1 MMEDDENN
9 PQRPVVSD
17 SSSVPDASRS
27 MKGEFEQTRG
37 SLEERTRQ
45 LEHSLSVL
53 RVAIESSSDG
63 ILFTDEAGH
72 ILHFNE
78 RYLQMWGISR
88 EVAEHT
94 AQHQQ
99 LLESHCQYLKDP
111 LQFLEDTA
119 EIYTTWPEES
129 HDLMALADGRVFE
142 RCSRVQYIGG
152 KCIGR
157 GWSFR
162 DVTARTRAE
171 EALRETGQRLS
182 FMAAAMPQKIFT
194 ARTDGTFDYL
204 NQQWQDYT
212 GLTTPELM
220 GWGWTRLI
228 HADDVDETLQC
239 WLRAVGSGEPYQ
251 MECRFR
257 QATGDYRW
265 HLLRAQARRE
275 NGGAV
280 SMWVGSNTDI
290 DRLKRADEEQ
300 QQLLKRERIARVEAE
315 HASNIKDE
323 FLATLSHE
331 LRTPLNAILGWSQ
344 LILQGTM
351 RPEDIERGL
360 EIIDR
365 NARAQNKL
373 IEDLLEMSSI
383 VSGKVRL
390 DVHQLDLAGVTES
403 AVESILPAAEAK
415 GIHLRKTFD
424 VAAGLVAGD
433 SSRLQQVIWN
443 ILSNA
448 VKFTPKGGIIEVVVE
463 RVASHL
469 ELTVKDSGAG
479 IKQEFLAYVFDR
491 FRQADSSLTRS
502 YGGLGLGLAIV
513 KQLVTLHGG
522 NVRAESP
529 GEGKG
534 ASFIVSLPLAPVSN
548 QKMDA
553 SLAAPVPFHPD
564 GAEMTLRGLKVLVIE
579 DEPDARELIKEAL
592 TQAEADVFT
601 AASAAEGLEILKN
614 RRPDVLISDIGM
626 PEEDGYQFVRAVR
639 NLPATQGGRT
649 PAIALTAFAHS
660 TDRTKALLAGFQR
673 HLSKPVESH
682 ELIAT
687 VGSLTGWN
695 GSEKTEDDAHSQQT
709 QTTGPG

>member
-1 MMEDDENN
+1 MMEDDANN

-17 SSSVPDASRS
+17 SSSLPDASRS
-27 MKGEFEQTRG
+27 VKGELEQTRW

-45 LEHSLSVL
+45 LQQSLSVL
-53 RVAIESSSDG
+53 RAAIESTSDG
-63 ILFTDEAGH
+63 ILFTDEDGH
-72 ILHFNE
+72 LLHYNE

-94 AQHQQ
+94 AQHRQ
-99 LLESHCQYLKDP
+99 LLESHCKNLKDP
-111 LQFLEDTA
+111 QQYLQRTA

-129 HDLMALADGRVFE
+129 QDLMALADGRVFE

-152 KCIGR
+152 KSIGR

-171 EALRETGQRLS
+171 EALRETGQRMS
-182 FMAAAMPQKIFT
+182 FMADAMPQKIFT
-194 ARTDGTFDYL
+194 ARADGKFDYL

-212 GLTTPELM
+212 GLALGELM

-228 HADDVDETLQC
+228 HADDVDETLKG
-239 WLRAVGSGEPYQ
+239 WLHSVGTGEPYQ
-251 MECRFR
+251 IECRFR

-275 NGGAV
+275 NSGAV

-290 DRLKRADEEQ
+290 DRLKRADEEK
-300 QQLLKRERIARVEAE
+300 QQLLERERIARVEAE

-344 LILQGTM
+344 LILRGTR
-351 RPEDIERGL
+351 RPEDIQRGL

-390 DVHQLDLAGVTES
+390 DVHQLDLAGVTEA

-415 GIHLRKTFD
+415 GIHLRKTID
-424 VAAGLVAGD
+424 PAAGLVTGD
-433 SSRLQQVIWN
+433 SSRLQQIIWN

-448 VKFTPKGGIIEVVVE
+448 VKFTPKGGMIEVVVE

-469 ELTVKDSGAG
+469 ELTVKDSGVG

-502 YGGLGLGLAIV
+502 HGGLGLGLAIV

-522 NVRAESP
+522 NVRVESP

-548 QKMDA
+548 QKMAA
-553 SLAAPVPFHPD
+553 SLAPRLPFHPD
-564 GAEMTLRGLKVLVIE
+564 GSEMTLRGLKVLVIE

-592 TQAEADVFT
+592 AQFEADVFT
-601 AASAAEGLEILKN
+601 AASGAEGLEILKN

-639 NLPATQGGRT
+639 SLPVAQGGRT

-673 HLSKPVESH
+673 HLSKPVESQ

-687 VGSLTGWN
+687 VGSLTGWT
-695 GSEKTEDDAHSQQT
+695 GREKTEDARS
-709 QTTGPG
+709 

>member
-17 SSSVPDASRS
+17 SSSVLDASRC
-27 MKGEFEQTRG
+27 MKGELEQTRG
-37 SLEERTRQ
+37 SLEERTSQ
-45 LEHSLSVL
+45 LERSLSVL
-53 RVAIESSSDG
+53 RAAIESTSDA
-63 ILFTDEAGH
+63 ILFTDETGH
-72 ILHFNE
+72 ILLFNE

-88 EVAEHT
+88 EVAEHA
-94 AQHQQ
+94 AQHRQ
-99 LLESHCQYLKDP
+99 LLESHCECLKDP
-111 LQFLEDTA
+111 QQFLQNTA
-119 EIYTTWPEES
+119 EIYAAWPEGS

-142 RCSRVQYIGG
+142 RYSRAQYIGG
-152 KCIGR
+152 KRFGR

-162 DVTARTRAE
+162 DVTARARTA
-171 EALRETGQRLS
+171 EALRETGQRMS
-182 FMAAAMPQKIFT
+182 FMADAMPQKIFT
-194 ARTDGTFDYL
+194 ARADGSFDYL
-204 NQQWQDYT
+204 NRQWQDYI
-212 GLTTPELM
+212 GLTLRELTD
-220 GWGWTRLI
+220 WGWTRLI
-228 HADDVDETLQC
+228 HADDVDETLQG
-239 WLRAVGSGEPYQ
+239 WLHSVGTGEPYQ

-265 HLLRAQARRE
+265 HLLRAQARRDV
-275 NGGAV
+275 NGAV

-290 DRLKRADEEQ
+290 DALKRADNER
-300 QQLLKRERIARVEAE
+300 QQLLERERIARGEAE
-315 HASNIKDE
+315 RASRIKDE

-351 RPEDIERGL
+351 RPENIQRGL
-360 EIIDR
+360 EIIER
-365 NARAQNKL
+365 NARAQNEL
-373 IEDLLEMSSI
+373 IENLLEMSSI
-383 VSGKVRL
+383 VLGKFRL
-390 DVHQLDLAGVTES
+390 DVHQLDLAAVAEA
-403 AVESILPAAEAK
+403 AVESILPAVEAK
-415 GIHLRKTFD
+415 GIHLRKTID
-424 VAAGLVAGD
+424 PAAGLVTGD
-433 SSRLQQVIWN
+433 NSRLQQVIWN

-448 VKFTPKGGIIEVVVE
+448 VKFTPKGGTIEVVVE

-479 IKQEFLAYVFDR
+479 IKQEFLADVFDR

-548 QKMDA
+548 QKMAA
-553 SLAAPVPFHPD
+553 SLAAPMPFDPD
-564 GAEMTLRGLKVLVIE
+564 GGEMTLRGLKVLVIE

-592 TQAEADVFT
+592 TQSEADVFT

-639 NLPATQGGRT
+639 SLPATQGGRT
-649 PAIALTAFAHS
+649 PAIALTACAHS
-660 TDRTKALLAGFQR
+660 TDRTKTLLAGFQR

-687 VGSLTGWN
+687 VGSLIGWT
-695 GSEKTEDDAHSQQT
+695 GSEKTEEDAHS
-709 QTTGPG
+709 

>member
-53 RVAIESSSDG
+53 RAAIESTSDG
-63 ILFTDEAGH
+63 ILFTDKTGH

-94 AQHQQ
+94 AQHRQ
-99 LLESHCQYLKDP
+99 LLESHCEYLKDP
-111 LQFLEDTA
+111 QQFLENTA
-119 EIYTTWPEES
+119 EIYATWPEES
-129 HDLMALADGRVFE
+129 RDLMALADSRVFE
-142 RCSRVQYIGG
+142 RYSRVQYIGG
-152 KCIGR
+152 KSIGR

-171 EALRETGQRLS
+171 EALRETDQRMS
-182 FMAAAMPQKIFT
+182 FMADAMPQKIFT
-194 ARTDGTFDYL
+194 ARADGTFDYL

-212 GLTTPELM
+212 GLTLRELM

-239 WLRAVGSGEPYQ
+239 WLHSVGTGEPYQ

-275 NGGAV
+275 SGGAV

-290 DRLKRADEEQ
+290 DRLKRADEEK

-351 RPEDIERGL
+351 RPEDIQRGL

-390 DVHQLDLAGVTES
+390 DVHQLDLAGVAEA

-415 GIHLRKTFD
+415 GIHLRKTID
-424 VAAGLVAGD
+424 AAAGLVAGD

-448 VKFTPKGGIIEVVVE
+448 VKFTPKGGMIEVVVE

-548 QKMDA
+548 QKMAA
-553 SLAAPVPFHPD
+553 SLAARVPFHPD
-564 GAEMTLRGLKVLVIE
+564 GGEMTLRGLKVLVIE

-592 TQAEADVFT
+592 TQSEADVFT

-639 NLPATQGGRT
+639 SLPATQGGRT

-687 VGSLTGWN
+687 VGSLTGWT
-695 GSEKTEDDAHSQQT
+695 GSENTEEDAHS
-709 QTTGPG
+709 